1 MEERK
6 RRHYNHNLYSIEGSA
21 ARKLQAVPGYQEV
34 ESPVR
39 RQHTKREI
47 QRKRKLNSGMDIVS
61 MFILTFAIAVTVY
74 TCLEYLSVQSHISQ
88 MDKEIVQLESELI
101 KIRNENTSALSEI
114 DTSLDLDYIYEVATK
129 ELGMVYPNENQVI
142 AYESTLSDYVRQYKE
157 IPEVEKSSILDNIV
171 D

>member
-129 ELGMVYPNENQVI
+129 ELGMVYPNKNQVI
-142 AYESTLSDYVRQYKE
+142 AYESDYVRQYKE